1 MSPEKET
8 YTVLDSR
15 ELARGGF
22 LTFVEERF
30 TDPDGEVFT
39 RWVVRHPGAVV
50 AVALVDGVR
59 GPEAVCVRQFRA
71 AVRRNMLE
79 LPAGKLD
86 VEGENPDAAMAREL
100 AEEIGRRPG
109 RLVKLASFWNSPG
122 FCTELT
128 HVYLALDLEECE
140 APEPAKAEERH
151 MTIEAV
157 PLADIDRLIA
167 ATEIADAKTIIG
179 LCLADRYLRSGG
191 TPSPGR
197 SGGTPSPGD
206 RR

>member
-1 MSPEKET
+1 VSPEET
-8 YTVLDSR
+8 VSYTHLDSR

-30 TDPDGEVFT
+30 TAPDGEVFT

-50 AVALVDGVR
+50 AVALMDGPR
-59 GPEAVCVRQFRA
+59 GPEAICVRQFRA
-71 AVRRNMLE
+71 AVRRDMLE

-86 VEGENPDAAMAREL
+86 VEGEDPDAAMVREL

-151 MTIEAV
+151 MTIETV
-157 PLADIDRLIA
+157 PLADVDRLVA
-167 ATEIADAKTIIG
+167 EGAIADAKTIIG
-179 LCLADRYLRSGG
+179 LCLADRHLHSGD
-191 TPSPGR
+191 TPDTPDPGR
-197 SGGTPSPGD
+197 RS
-206 RR
+206 